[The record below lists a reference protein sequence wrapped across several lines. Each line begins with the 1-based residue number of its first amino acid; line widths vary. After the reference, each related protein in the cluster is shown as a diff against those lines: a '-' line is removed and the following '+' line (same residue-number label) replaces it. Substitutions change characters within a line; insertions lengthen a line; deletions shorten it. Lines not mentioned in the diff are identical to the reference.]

1 MEVVLANHISLVKD
15 ITRDI
20 KTKKSRK
27 FMGGGGGGKGV
38 WTPTPLEN
46 YKAIGFLSN
55 TGLDPLENNK
65 AIKQAVNVLPSSALQ
80 RNANYY

>member
-27 FMGGGGGGKGV
+27 FMGGGGGGEGC
-38 WTPTPLEN
+38 
-46 YKAIGFLSN
+46 
-55 TGLDPLENNK
+55 LDPHSPGKLQSYRVP
-65 AIKQAVNVLPSSALQ
+65 KQYRSRSPGE
-80 RNANYY
+80 